1 MENMGGAGGATALS
15 RASRAEPDGYTILA
29 NSNAHTVNPQL
40 YRSLPYD
47 SATDFVGI
55 ATLGSLPN
63 ILVVSP
69 QSPFNSVQELVAAA
83 RSQPGKLNYASAGVG
98 SGTHMNAEKFRIAS
112 GLSAEHIAYK
122 GTPEAV
128 TEVMA
133 GRVDWFFAPGVSV
146 MGAVKERKLKALAVG
161 SKERSSQLPDSPTT
175 EEAGAPNSA
184 YTLWIGL
191 FAPARTPPAI
201 VARLNQEVQAAL
213 ASLVGQPVALLLL
226 LDGALPSHDAPEAA
240 TRLGETGSDGW
251 AGLWLSLRHGQA
263 RKDMAARAA
272 GHDQSSFGTQVH
284 AHVDEGLKAH
294 PDAYALRHQTGKHTV
309 HGDGLA
315 ANVHEAARQPEE
327 QADHADHANQAK
339 LFANHGQ

>member
-1 MENMGGAGGATALS
+1 MGQTVVIENRAGAGTTIGAAMV
-15 RASRAEPDGYTILA
+15 AKAEADGYTILA

-146 MGAVKERKLKALAVG
+146 MGAVKDRKLKALAVG
-161 SKERSSQLPDSPTT
+161 SKERSSQLPDLPTT

-213 ASLVGQPVALLLL
+213 ASPEVKERFSKLGADPLPMTV
-226 LDGALPSHDAPEAA
+226 DGFRNFLAQEFKVSE
-240 TRLGETGSDGW
+240 
-251 AGLWLSLRHGQA
+251 QIV
-263 RKDMAARAA
+263 KAA
-272 GHDQSSFGTQVH
+272 GIKPQD
-284 AHVDEGLKAH
+284 
-294 PDAYALRHQTGKHTV
+294 
-309 HGDGLA
+309 
-315 ANVHEAARQPEE
+315 
-327 QADHADHANQAK
+327 
-339 LFANHGQ
+339 

>member
-1 MENMGGAGGATALS
+1 MTLSRRMLAGLALAVGATGVLAQGAYPNRPIKIVVPISPGSATDVLVRAVAERMQARLGQPVVIENRAGAGTTIGAAMV
-15 RASRAEPDGYTILA
+15 AKAEPDGYTILA

-47 SATDFVGI
+47 SASDFVGI

-69 QSPFNSVQELVAAA
+69 QSSINTVQELVAAA

-128 TEVMA
+128 TETMA

-146 MGAVKERKLKALAVG
+146 MGAVKDRKLKALAVG
-161 SKERSSQLPDSPTT
+161 SKERSSQLPDLPTT
-175 EEAGAPNSA
+175 EEAGVPNSA

-213 ASLVGQPVALLLL
+213 ASPEVKERFAKLGADPLPMTV
-226 LDGALPSHDAPEAA
+226 DGFRNFLAQEFKVSE
-240 TRLGETGSDGW
+240 
-251 AGLWLSLRHGQA
+251 QIV
-263 RKDMAARAA
+263 KAA
-272 GHDQSSFGTQVH
+272 GIKPQD
-284 AHVDEGLKAH
+284 
-294 PDAYALRHQTGKHTV
+294 
-309 HGDGLA
+309 
-315 ANVHEAARQPEE
+315 
-327 QADHADHANQAK
+327 
-339 LFANHGQ
+339 

>member
-1 MENMGGAGGATALS
+1 MTLPRRMLVGLALALSAAGVLAQGAYPNRPIKIIVPISPGSATDLLVRAVAERMQVRMGQTVVIENRAGAGTTIGAAMV
-15 RASRAEPDGYTILA
+15 AKAEPDGYTILA

-161 SKERSSQLPDSPTT
+161 SRERLSQLADLPTT

-201 VARLNQEVQAAL
+201 LARLNQEVQAAL
-213 ASLVGQPVALLLL
+213 GSPEVKERFAKL
-226 LDGALPSHDAPEAA
+226 GADPLPMTVEGFRNFLAQEFKVSE
-240 TRLGETGSDGW
+240 
-251 AGLWLSLRHGQA
+251 QIV
-263 RKDMAARAA
+263 KAA
-272 GHDQSSFGTQVH
+272 GIKPQD
-284 AHVDEGLKAH
+284 
-294 PDAYALRHQTGKHTV
+294 
-309 HGDGLA
+309 
-315 ANVHEAARQPEE
+315 
-327 QADHADHANQAK
+327 
-339 LFANHGQ
+339 

>member
-1 MENMGGAGGATALS
+1 MTLSRRMLAGLALAVGATGVLAQGAYPNRPIKIIVPISPGSATDLLVRAVAERMQVRMGQTVVIENRAGAGTTIGAAMV
-15 RASRAEPDGYTILA
+15 AKAEPDGYTILA

-161 SKERSSQLPDSPTT
+161 SKERSSQLPDLPTT

-213 ASLVGQPVALLLL
+213 ASPEVKERFAKLGADPLPMTVDAFRNFLGQEFKV
-226 LDGALPSHDAPEAA
+226 SE
-240 TRLGETGSDGW
+240 
-251 AGLWLSLRHGQA
+251 QIV
-263 RKDMAARAA
+263 KAA
-272 GHDQSSFGTQVH
+272 GIKPQD
-284 AHVDEGLKAH
+284 
-294 PDAYALRHQTGKHTV
+294 
-309 HGDGLA
+309 
-315 ANVHEAARQPEE
+315 
-327 QADHADHANQAK
+327 
-339 LFANHGQ
+339 

>member
-1 MENMGGAGGATALS
+1 MTLPRRMLVGLALALSAAGVLAQGAYPNRPIKIIVPISPGSATDLLVRAVAERMQVRMGQTVVIENRAGAGTTIGAAMV
-15 RASRAEPDGYTILA
+15 AKAEPDGYTILA

-161 SKERSSQLPDSPTT
+161 SKERLSQLADLPTT

-201 VARLNQEVQAAL
+201 LARLNQEVQAAL
-213 ASLVGQPVALLLL
+213 GSPEVKERFAKL
-226 LDGALPSHDAPEAA
+226 GADPLPMTVEGFRNFLAQEFKVSE
-240 TRLGETGSDGW
+240 
-251 AGLWLSLRHGQA
+251 QIV
-263 RKDMAARAA
+263 KAA
-272 GHDQSSFGTQVH
+272 GIKPQD
-284 AHVDEGLKAH
+284 
-294 PDAYALRHQTGKHTV
+294 
-309 HGDGLA
+309 
-315 ANVHEAARQPEE
+315 
-327 QADHADHANQAK
+327 
-339 LFANHGQ
+339 

>member
-1 MENMGGAGGATALS
+1 MTLSRRMLAGLALAVGATGVFAQGAYPNRPIKIIVPISPGSATDLLVRAVAERMQVRMGQTVVIENRAGAGTTIGAAMV
-15 RASRAEPDGYTILA
+15 AKAEPDGYTILA

-161 SKERSSQLPDSPTT
+161 SKERSSQLPDLPTT

-213 ASLVGQPVALLLL
+213 ASPEVKERFAKL
-226 LDGALPSHDAPEAA
+226 GADPLPMTVDAFRNFLTQEFKVS
-240 TRLGETGSDGW
+240 E
-251 AGLWLSLRHGQA
+251 QIV
-263 RKDMAARAA
+263 KAA
-272 GHDQSSFGTQVH
+272 GIKPQD
-284 AHVDEGLKAH
+284 
-294 PDAYALRHQTGKHTV
+294 
-309 HGDGLA
+309 
-315 ANVHEAARQPEE
+315 
-327 QADHADHANQAK
+327 
-339 LFANHGQ
+339 

>member
-1 MENMGGAGGATALS
+1 MTLSRRMLAGLALAVGATGVLAQGAYPNRPIKIIVPISPGSATDLLVRAVAERMQVRMGQTVVIENRAGAGTTIGAAMV
-15 RASRAEPDGYTILA
+15 AKAEPDGYTILA

-161 SKERSSQLPDSPTT
+161 SKERSSQLPDLPTT

-213 ASLVGQPVALLLL
+213 ASPEVKERFAKL
-226 LDGALPSHDAPEAA
+226 GADPLPMTVDAFRNFLAQEFKVS
-240 TRLGETGSDGW
+240 E
-251 AGLWLSLRHGQA
+251 QIV
-263 RKDMAARAA
+263 KAA
-272 GHDQSSFGTQVH
+272 GIKPQD
-284 AHVDEGLKAH
+284 
-294 PDAYALRHQTGKHTV
+294 
-309 HGDGLA
+309 
-315 ANVHEAARQPEE
+315 
-327 QADHADHANQAK
+327 
-339 LFANHGQ
+339 

>member
-1 MENMGGAGGATALS
+1 MTLPRRMLVGLALALSAAGVLAQGAYPNRPIKIIVPISPGSATDLLVRAVAERMQVRMGQTVVIENRAGAGTTIGAAMV
-15 RASRAEPDGYTILA
+15 AKAEPDGYTILA

-161 SKERSSQLPDSPTT
+161 SKERLSQLADLPTT

-201 VARLNQEVQAAL
+201 LARLNQEVQAAL
-213 ASLVGQPVALLLL
+213 GSPEVKERFAKL
-226 LDGALPSHDAPEAA
+226 GADPLPMTMEGFRNFLAQEFKVSE
-240 TRLGETGSDGW
+240 
-251 AGLWLSLRHGQA
+251 QIV
-263 RKDMAARAA
+263 KAA
-272 GHDQSSFGTQVH
+272 GIKPQD
-284 AHVDEGLKAH
+284 
-294 PDAYALRHQTGKHTV
+294 
-309 HGDGLA
+309 
-315 ANVHEAARQPEE
+315 
-327 QADHADHANQAK
+327 
-339 LFANHGQ
+339 

>member
-1 MENMGGAGGATALS
+1 MTLSRRMLAGLALAVGATGVLAQGAYPNRPIKIVVPISPGSATDLLVRAVAERMQVRMGQTVVIENRAGAGTTIGAAMV
-15 RASRAEPDGYTILA
+15 AKAEPDGYTILA

-161 SKERSSQLPDSPTT
+161 SKERSSQLPDLPTT

-213 ASLVGQPVALLLL
+213 ASPEVKERFAKLGADPLPMTV
-226 LDGALPSHDAPEAA
+226 DGFRNFLAQEFKVSE
-240 TRLGETGSDGW
+240 
-251 AGLWLSLRHGQA
+251 QIV
-263 RKDMAARAA
+263 KAA
-272 GHDQSSFGTQVH
+272 GIKPQD
-284 AHVDEGLKAH
+284 
-294 PDAYALRHQTGKHTV
+294 
-309 HGDGLA
+309 
-315 ANVHEAARQPEE
+315 
-327 QADHADHANQAK
+327 
-339 LFANHGQ
+339 

>member
-1 MENMGGAGGATALS
+1 MLVGLALALSAAGVLAQGAYPNRPIKIIVPISPGSATDLLVRAVAERMQVRMGQTVVIENRAGAGTTIGAAMV
-15 RASRAEPDGYTILA
+15 AKAEPDGYTILA

-161 SKERSSQLPDSPTT
+161 SRERLSQLADLPTT

-201 VARLNQEVQAAL
+201 LARLNQEVQAAL
-213 ASLVGQPVALLLL
+213 GSPEVKERFAKL
-226 LDGALPSHDAPEAA
+226 GADPLPMSVEGFRNFLAQEFKVS
-240 TRLGETGSDGW
+240 E
-251 AGLWLSLRHGQA
+251 QIV
-263 RKDMAARAA
+263 KAA
-272 GHDQSSFGTQVH
+272 GIKPQD
-284 AHVDEGLKAH
+284 
-294 PDAYALRHQTGKHTV
+294 
-309 HGDGLA
+309 
-315 ANVHEAARQPEE
+315 
-327 QADHADHANQAK
+327 
-339 LFANHGQ
+339 

>member
-1 MENMGGAGGATALS
+1 MLAGLALALGATGVLAQGAYPNRPIKIVVPISPGSATDVLVRAVAERMQARLGQPVVIENRAGAGTTIGAAMV
-15 RASRAEPDGYTILA
+15 AKAEPDGYTILA

-69 QSPFNSVQELVAAA
+69 QSSINTVQELVAAA
-83 RSQPGKLNYASAGVG
+83 RAQPGKLNYASAGVG

-128 TEVMA
+128 TETMA

-146 MGAVKERKLKALAVG
+146 MGAVKDRKLKALAVG
-161 SKERSSQLPDSPTT
+161 SKERSSMLPDLPTT
-175 EEAGAPNSA
+175 EEAGVPNSA

-213 ASLVGQPVALLLL
+213 ASPEVKDRFAKLGADPLPMTV
-226 LDGALPSHDAPEAA
+226 DGFRNFLAQEFKVSE
-240 TRLGETGSDGW
+240 
-251 AGLWLSLRHGQA
+251 QIV
-263 RKDMAARAA
+263 KAA
-272 GHDQSSFGTQVH
+272 GIKPQD
-284 AHVDEGLKAH
+284 
-294 PDAYALRHQTGKHTV
+294 
-309 HGDGLA
+309 
-315 ANVHEAARQPEE
+315 
-327 QADHADHANQAK
+327 
-339 LFANHGQ
+339 

>member
-1 MENMGGAGGATALS
+1 MLAGLALALGATGVLAQGAYPNRPIKIIVPISPGSATDLLVRAVAERMQIRMGQTVVIENRAGAGTTIGAAMV
-15 RASRAEPDGYTILA
+15 AKAEADGYTILA

-161 SKERSSQLPDSPTT
+161 SKERSSQLPDLPTT
-175 EEAGAPNSA
+175 EEAGAANSA

-213 ASLVGQPVALLLL
+213 ASPEVKERFAKLGADPLPMTV
-226 LDGALPSHDAPEAA
+226 DGFRNFLAQEFKVSE
-240 TRLGETGSDGW
+240 
-251 AGLWLSLRHGQA
+251 QIV
-263 RKDMAARAA
+263 KAA
-272 GHDQSSFGTQVH
+272 GIKPQD
-284 AHVDEGLKAH
+284 
-294 PDAYALRHQTGKHTV
+294 
-309 HGDGLA
+309 
-315 ANVHEAARQPEE
+315 
-327 QADHADHANQAK
+327 
-339 LFANHGQ
+339 

>member
-1 MENMGGAGGATALS
+1 MTLPRRMLVGLALALSAAGVLAQGAYPNRPIKIIVPISPGSATDLLVRAVAERMQVRMGQTVVIENRAGAGTTIGAAMV
-15 RASRAEPDGYTILA
+15 AKAEPDGYTILA

-161 SKERSSQLPDSPTT
+161 SKERSSQLPDLPTT

-213 ASLVGQPVALLLL
+213 ASLEVKERFAKLGADPLPMTV
-226 LDGALPSHDAPEAA
+226 DGFRNFVTQEFKVSE
-240 TRLGETGSDGW
+240 
-251 AGLWLSLRHGQA
+251 QIV
-263 RKDMAARAA
+263 KAA
-272 GHDQSSFGTQVH
+272 GIKPQD
-284 AHVDEGLKAH
+284 
-294 PDAYALRHQTGKHTV
+294 
-309 HGDGLA
+309 
-315 ANVHEAARQPEE
+315 
-327 QADHADHANQAK
+327 
-339 LFANHGQ
+339 

>member
-1 MENMGGAGGATALS
+1 MLVGLALALSAAGVLAQGAYPNRPIKIIVPISPGSATDLLVRAVAERMQVRMGQTVVIENRAGAGTTIGAAMV
-15 RASRAEPDGYTILA
+15 AKAEPDGYTILA

-161 SKERSSQLPDSPTT
+161 SKERLSQLADLPTT

-201 VARLNQEVQAAL
+201 LARLNQEVQAAL
-213 ASLVGQPVALLLL
+213 GSPEVKERFAKL
-226 LDGALPSHDAPEAA
+226 GADPLPMTVEGFRNFLAQEFKVSE
-240 TRLGETGSDGW
+240 
-251 AGLWLSLRHGQA
+251 QIV
-263 RKDMAARAA
+263 KAA
-272 GHDQSSFGTQVH
+272 GIKPQD
-284 AHVDEGLKAH
+284 
-294 PDAYALRHQTGKHTV
+294 
-309 HGDGLA
+309 
-315 ANVHEAARQPEE
+315 
-327 QADHADHANQAK
+327 
-339 LFANHGQ
+339 

>member
-1 MENMGGAGGATALS
+1 MTLSRRMLAGLALALGATGVLAQGAYPNRPIKIIVPISPGSATDLLVRAVAERMQIRMGQTVVIENRAGAGTTIGAAMV
-15 RASRAEPDGYTILA
+15 AKAEADGYTILA

-161 SKERSSQLPDSPTT
+161 SKERSSQLPDLPTT
-175 EEAGAPNSA
+175 EEAGAANSA

-213 ASLVGQPVALLLL
+213 ASPEVKERFAKLGADPLPMTV
-226 LDGALPSHDAPEAA
+226 DGFRNFLAQEFKVSE
-240 TRLGETGSDGW
+240 
-251 AGLWLSLRHGQA
+251 QIV
-263 RKDMAARAA
+263 KAA
-272 GHDQSSFGTQVH
+272 GIKPQD
-284 AHVDEGLKAH
+284 
-294 PDAYALRHQTGKHTV
+294 
-309 HGDGLA
+309 
-315 ANVHEAARQPEE
+315 
-327 QADHADHANQAK
+327 
-339 LFANHGQ
+339 

>member
-1 MENMGGAGGATALS
+1 MTLSRRMLAGLALAVGATGVLAQGAYPNRPIKIIVPISPGSATDLLVRAVAERMQVRMGQTVVIENRAGAGTTIGAAMV
-15 RASRAEPDGYTILA
+15 AKAEPDGYTILA

-161 SKERSSQLPDSPTT
+161 SKERSSQLPDLPTT

-191 FAPARTPPAI
+191 FAPARPPPAI

-213 ASLVGQPVALLLL
+213 ASPEVKERFAKL
-226 LDGALPSHDAPEAA
+226 GADPLPMTVDAFRNFLAQEFKVS
-240 TRLGETGSDGW
+240 E
-251 AGLWLSLRHGQA
+251 QIV
-263 RKDMAARAA
+263 KAA
-272 GHDQSSFGTQVH
+272 GIKPQD
-284 AHVDEGLKAH
+284 
-294 PDAYALRHQTGKHTV
+294 
-309 HGDGLA
+309 
-315 ANVHEAARQPEE
+315 
-327 QADHADHANQAK
+327 
-339 LFANHGQ
+339 

>member
-1 MENMGGAGGATALS
+1 MTLPRRMLVGLALALSAAGVLAQGAYPNRPIKIIVPISPGSATDLLVRAVAERMQVRMGQTVVIENRAGAGTTIGAAMV
-15 RASRAEPDGYTILA
+15 AKAEPDGYTILA

-161 SKERSSQLPDSPTT
+161 SRERLSQLADLPTT

-201 VARLNQEVQAAL
+201 LARLNQEVQAAL
-213 ASLVGQPVALLLL
+213 GSPEVKERFAKL
-226 LDGALPSHDAPEAA
+226 GADPLPRSVEGFRNFLAQEFKVS
-240 TRLGETGSDGW
+240 E
-251 AGLWLSLRHGQA
+251 QIV
-263 RKDMAARAA
+263 KAA
-272 GHDQSSFGTQVH
+272 GIKPQD
-284 AHVDEGLKAH
+284 
-294 PDAYALRHQTGKHTV
+294 
-309 HGDGLA
+309 
-315 ANVHEAARQPEE
+315 
-327 QADHADHANQAK
+327 
-339 LFANHGQ
+339 

>member
-1 MENMGGAGGATALS
+1 MTLSRRMLAGLALAVGATGVLAQGAYPNRPIKIIVPISPGSATDLLVRAVAERMQVRMGQTVVIENRAGAGTTIGAAMV
-15 RASRAEPDGYTILA
+15 AKAEPDGYTILA

-161 SKERSSQLPDSPTT
+161 SKERSSQLPDLPTT

-213 ASLVGQPVALLLL
+213 ASPEVKERFAKL
-226 LDGALPSHDAPEAA
+226 GADPLPMTVDAFRNFLTQEFKVS
-240 TRLGETGSDGW
+240 E
-251 AGLWLSLRHGQA
+251 QIV
-263 RKDMAARAA
+263 KAA
-272 GHDQSSFGTQVH
+272 GIKPQD
-284 AHVDEGLKAH
+284 
-294 PDAYALRHQTGKHTV
+294 
-309 HGDGLA
+309 
-315 ANVHEAARQPEE
+315 
-327 QADHADHANQAK
+327 
-339 LFANHGQ
+339 

>member
-1 MENMGGAGGATALS
+1 MTLARRMLAGLALAVGATGVLAQGAYPNRPIKIIVPISPGSATDLLVRAVAERMQVRMGQTVVIENRAGAGTTIGAAMV
-15 RASRAEPDGYTILA
+15 AKAEPDGYTILA

-161 SKERSSQLPDSPTT
+161 SKERSSQLPDLPTT

-213 ASLVGQPVALLLL
+213 ASPEVKERFAKLGADPLPMTV
-226 LDGALPSHDAPEAA
+226 DGFRNFVTQEFKVSE
-240 TRLGETGSDGW
+240 
-251 AGLWLSLRHGQA
+251 QIV
-263 RKDMAARAA
+263 KAA
-272 GHDQSSFGTQVH
+272 GIKPQD
-284 AHVDEGLKAH
+284 
-294 PDAYALRHQTGKHTV
+294 
-309 HGDGLA
+309 
-315 ANVHEAARQPEE
+315 
-327 QADHADHANQAK
+327 
-339 LFANHGQ
+339 

>member
-1 MENMGGAGGATALS
+1 MTLPRRLLVGLALALSAAGVLAQGAYPNRPIKIIVPISPGSATDLLVRAVAERMQVRMGQTVVIENRAGAGTTIGAAMV
-15 RASRAEPDGYTILA
+15 AKAEPDGYTILA

-161 SKERSSQLPDSPTT
+161 SKERLSQLADLPTT

-201 VARLNQEVQAAL
+201 LARLNQEVQAAL
-213 ASLVGQPVALLLL
+213 GSPEVKERFAKL
-226 LDGALPSHDAPEAA
+226 GADPLPMTVEGFRNFLAQEFKVSE
-240 TRLGETGSDGW
+240 
-251 AGLWLSLRHGQA
+251 QIV
-263 RKDMAARAA
+263 KAA
-272 GHDQSSFGTQVH
+272 GIKPQD
-284 AHVDEGLKAH
+284 
-294 PDAYALRHQTGKHTV
+294 
-309 HGDGLA
+309 
-315 ANVHEAARQPEE
+315 
-327 QADHADHANQAK
+327 
-339 LFANHGQ
+339 

>member
-1 MENMGGAGGATALS
+1 MTLPRRMLVGLALALSAAGVLAQGAYPNRPIKIIVPISPGSATDLLVRAVAERMQVRMGQTVVIENRAGAGTTIGAAMV
-15 RASRAEPDGYTILA
+15 AKAEPDGYTILA

-161 SKERSSQLPDSPTT
+161 SKERLSQLADLPTT

-201 VARLNQEVQAAL
+201 LARLNQEVQAAL
-213 ASLVGQPVALLLL
+213 GSPEVKERFAKL
-226 LDGALPSHDAPEAA
+226 GADPLPMSVEGFRNFLAQEFKVS
-240 TRLGETGSDGW
+240 E
-251 AGLWLSLRHGQA
+251 QIV
-263 RKDMAARAA
+263 KAA
-272 GHDQSSFGTQVH
+272 GIKPQD
-284 AHVDEGLKAH
+284 
-294 PDAYALRHQTGKHTV
+294 
-309 HGDGLA
+309 
-315 ANVHEAARQPEE
+315 
-327 QADHADHANQAK
+327 
-339 LFANHGQ
+339 

>member
-1 MENMGGAGGATALS
+1 MTLSRRMLVGLALALGATGVLAQGAYPNRPIKIIVPISPGSATDLLVRAVAERMQVRMGQTVVIENRAGAGTTIGAAMV
-15 RASRAEPDGYTILA
+15 AKAEPDGYTILA

-161 SKERSSQLPDSPTT
+161 SKERSSQLPDLPTT

-213 ASLVGQPVALLLL
+213 ASPEVKERFAKL
-226 LDGALPSHDAPEAA
+226 GADPLPMTVDAFRNFLAQEFKVS
-240 TRLGETGSDGW
+240 E
-251 AGLWLSLRHGQA
+251 QIV
-263 RKDMAARAA
+263 KAA
-272 GHDQSSFGTQVH
+272 GIKPQD
-284 AHVDEGLKAH
+284 
-294 PDAYALRHQTGKHTV
+294 
-309 HGDGLA
+309 
-315 ANVHEAARQPEE
+315 
-327 QADHADHANQAK
+327 
-339 LFANHGQ
+339 